1 MYSISRL
8 RRRIWKASVRSTKP
22 ADSIGRSVG
31 TPGLITTNESSSIIS
46 SGNVPSTILN
56 CPFSFLVS
64 KILASISS
72 AHSFSFPSYK
82 TTSAPFSSKSLHDP
96 SPLIPEPK
104 TSTFFSSYIHF
115 YTPHQRNEAKQRR
128 YDRKYSYHSR
138 FRPSA

>member
-1 MYSISRL
+1 MICPKRAVVVVFPFVPVIARTSPFPNTYASSISPQIGML
-8 RRRIWKASVRSTKP
+8 FSRIFST
-22 ADSIGRSVG
+22 IGRSVG

-104 TSTFFSSYIHF
+104 TSTFFPLISIF
-115 YTPHQRNEAKQRR
+115 IP
-128 YDRKYSYHSR
+128 
-138 FRPSA
+138 PSAQ